1 MAKWKKQ
8 EKDLVFALDIGTRS
22 IVGIVGKPV
31 EGKFKLLAVESAE
44 HKNRVM
50 MDGQID
56 DIDAVAALAKQVT
69 GKLEARLGV
78 HLNRVC
84 VAAAGRAL
92 RTERGSFSLELEE
105 KQAITENLVGQ
116 LEAGAITAA
125 EEQLRQRE
133 QEHRQFFLVGYSVAQ
148 YRLDDYPLAM
158 LLHHNGK
165 KAEVDVVAT
174 FLPGEV
180 VESLYSAM
188 FGAGLQVASMTLEP
202 IAAMNAA
209 IPGDIRLL
217 NLALVDIGAGTS
229 DIAVCREGS
238 VTGYTMATVAGD
250 EITEAIMRYFLVDFQ
265 MAEQMKRSLG
275 EKEEIPFTN
284 ILGLDETTTA
294 QEVEEA
300 VAEAM
305 DTLAQEIA
313 RQVTEVN
320 GGKAPSAVFLAGGG
334 SKLQGL
340 CGKVA
345 QYLQMDE
352 KRVAIA
358 GANFAKSVVSPEL
371 EINTP
376 EFATPLGIAISAGLG
391 LLNDSYVI
399 LLNGTPAKLFRSG
412 VLSLQDILMMNGYLY
427 SDMIGKSGRNL
438 SLTLDGKR
446 VIIHGEPALPAVLR
460 VNGEDASIH
469 SVVHA
474 GDKIDFIPA
483 KSGRPAART
492 LLQLLGEDFPGGAL
506 VNNEEVPWDT
516 PLAQGDVILT
526 LPQSSFPKPPVQEV
540 LEVSE
545 PADQGPDEAQDRVK
559 TPGGAKG
566 TRGAKRSEPVPAQEL
581 APAGQTAEK
590 KPEDPVPENTPP
602 YRPLHLFLNDEAMDL
617 PGKLDGSP
625 YYLMDLLE
633 YSQIDFQNLDRP
645 VELLVNGQ
653 EAGFQQVLRENDSV
667 IIRCL

>member
-1 MAKWKKQ
+1 MAKYKKQ

-22 IVGIVGKPV
+22 IVGVVGRPEDDKL
-31 EGKFKLLAVESAE
+31 ELLAIESAE

-56 DIDAVAALAKQVT
+56 DIDAVAKLARQVT
-69 GKLEARLGV
+69 SQLEKKLGV
-78 HLNRVC
+78 HLDRVC

-92 RTERGSFSLELEE
+92 RTQQGSFSLELEE
-105 KQAITENLVGQ
+105 KQPITEALVRQ

-125 EEQLRQRE
+125 EEQLRQQE
-133 QEHRQFFLVGYSVAQ
+133 QEERQFFLVGYSVAQ
-148 YRLDDYPLAM
+148 YRLDDYPLAI

-188 FGAGLQVASMTLEP
+188 NAAGLQVSSMTLEP

-209 IPGDIRLL
+209 VPGDIRLL

-250 EITEAIMRYFLVDFQ
+250 EITEAIMRQFLVDFQ
-265 MAEQMKRSLG
+265 MAEQIKRSLG
-275 EKEEIPFTN
+275 EKKEISFTN
-284 ILGLDETTTA
+284 ILGLEETTT
-294 QEVEEA
+294 QSEVEEA
-300 VAEAM
+300 VSQAM
-305 DTLAQEIA
+305 ETLAQEIA
-313 RQVTEVN
+313 AQVVEAN

-340 CGKVA
+340 CAKVA
-345 QYLQMDE
+345 QHLKMDE

-358 GANFAKSVVSPEL
+358 GANFGKSVVPGEFQV
-371 EINTP
+371 NTP

-399 LLNGTPAKLFRSG
+399 LLNGRPAKLFRSG
-412 VLSLQDILMMNGYLY
+412 VLTLQDILMMNGYVY
-427 SDMIGKSGRNL
+427 SDMIGKSGKNL
-438 SLTLDGKR
+438 SVTLDGKR
-446 VIIHGEPALPAVLR
+446 TVFRGEPALPAVLQI
-460 VNGEDASIH
+460 NGEDVSLH
-469 SVVHA
+469 TVVHA
-474 GDKIDFIPA
+474 GDNIDFVPA
-483 KSGRPAART
+483 KSGKPASKT
-492 LLQLLGEDFPGGAL
+492 VGELLGEDFVGGVL
-506 VNNEEVPWDT
+506 VNNQEVPWDT
-516 PLAQGDVILT
+516 PLAQGDVIFT
-526 LPQSSFPKPPVQEV
+526 TPKPIAWEPIPEIEPKAIPETEPK
-540 LEVSE
+540 LE
-545 PADQGPDEAQDRVK
+545 PRPQP
-559 TPGGAKG
+559 
-566 TRGAKRSEPVPAQEL
+566 EPVPEAEPEL
-581 APAGQTAEK
+581 QPQPQ
-590 KPEDPVPENTPP
+590 PEPVPEKETPVDVVP
-602 YRPLHLFLNDEAMDL
+602 QKPVVFGPLHFYLNDEPMDL

-633 YSQIDFQNLDRP
+633 YSQIDFDNLNRP
-645 VELLVNGQ
+645 VELSVNGK
-653 EAGFQQVLRENDSV
+653 ESGFQQVIRNNDSV

>member
-1 MAKWKKQ
+1 MFRWLGNLEAGSLFTRKKNSPVTLQGKECQPMAKWKKQ
-8 EKDLVFALDIGTRS
+8 EKDLIFALDIGTRS
-22 IVGIVGKPV
+22 IVGIVGKPA
-31 EGKFKLLAVESAE
+31 EGKFELLAVESAE

-56 DIDAVAALAKQVT
+56 DIDAVAKLAKEVT
-69 GKLEARLGV
+69 GKLEAKLGV
-78 HLNRVC
+78 HLSRVC

-92 RTERGSFSLELEE
+92 RTERGSFSLDLEE
-105 KQAITENLVGQ
+105 KQAITENLVRQ

-125 EEQLRQRE
+125 EEQLQQQE
-133 QEHRQFFLVGYSVAQ
+133 QEERQFFLVGYSVAQ
-148 YRLDDYPLAM
+148 YRLDQYPLAM

-188 FGAGLQVASMTLEP
+188 NGAGLQVSSMTLEP

-217 NLALVDIGAGTS
+217 NLALVDIGAGTT
-229 DIAVCREGS
+229 DIAVCRQGS

-275 EKEEIPFTN
+275 EKEEIPYTN
-284 ILGLDETTTA
+284 ILGLDETTQA
-294 QEVEEA
+294 KEVEES

-305 DTLAQEIA
+305 DQLAQEIA
-313 RQVTEVN
+313 SHVTEAN

-340 CGKVA
+340 CSKVA
-345 QYLQMDE
+345 QHLQMDE

-358 GANFAKSVVSPEL
+358 GANFSKNVVSK
-371 EINTP
+371 EIEVATP

-399 LLNGTPAKLFRSG
+399 LLNGKPAKLFRSG
-412 VLSLQDILMMNGYLY
+412 VLSLQEILMMNGYLY
-427 SDMIGKSGRNL
+427 SDMIGKSGKSL
-438 SLTLDGKR
+438 SVTLDGKR
-446 VIIHGEPALPAVLR
+446 TVFHGEPALPAILR

-469 SVVHA
+469 TVVHA

-483 KSGRPAART
+483 KSGSPASKT
-492 LLQLLGEDFPGGAL
+492 LRQLLGEDFSGDVL
-506 VNNEEVPWDT
+506 VNNQEVPWDT
-516 PLAQGDVILT
+516 FLSQGDVILT
-526 LPQSSFPKPPVQEV
+526 MPKGSRPKAPVKKTAPPAPTELP
-540 LEVSE
+540 
-545 PADQGPDEAQDRVK
+545 AVK
-559 TPGGAKG
+559 E
-566 TRGAKRSEPVPAQEL
+566 EPVNQAPQEQVL
-581 APAGQTAEK
+581 F
-590 KPEDPVPENTPP
+590 
-602 YRPLHLFLNDEAMDL
+602 RPLHLYLNDEAMDL

-645 VELLVNGQ
+645 VELLVNGK
-653 EAGFQQVLRENDSV
+653 EAEFQQVLQENDSV
-667 IIRCL
+667 IIRCK